1 MFGIERLLIM
11 GALLAALAGG
21 AWFYVTTTNAE
32 IETLTA
38 NNAILKSVAEQNQET
53 VRQLRQDIVEE
64 QVAMTALNERLR
76 KSEENR
82 EQLLKIF
89 RKHDLTRLAA
99 SKPGLIE
106 KRINDGTAKAFDDL
120 ESVTR
125 D

>member
-38 NNAILKSVAEQNQET
+38 NNAILKSVSEQNQET
-53 VRQLRQDIVEE
+53 VRQLRQDIAEE
-64 QVAMTALNERLR
+64 QAALTALNERLR

-99 SKPGLIE
+99 SKPGMIE

>member
-1 MFGIERLLIM
+1 MLGIERLLVM

-21 AWFYVTTTNAE
+21 AWFYVKTTNAE

-38 NNAILKSVAEQNQET
+38 NNAILKAVAEQNEET
-53 VRQLRQDIVEE
+53 VRQLRQDIREE
-64 QVAMTALNERLR
+64 QAALTDLNERLR
-76 KSEENR
+76 KSEETR

-89 RKHDLTRLAA
+89 RKHDLTRLATA
-99 SKPGLIE
+99 KPGMIE